1 MPNFGQQTGRP
12 GGEPPPRR
20 QLTPEEIHV
29 RETFNRADHLA
40 AIKSQPAPNS
50 APVETLIFDEPAIRA
65 TLAQQGLDFSYQ
77 IFPIGEKPADVT
89 GRSANREA
97 RITELESERVIIRKR
112 MTDAEATTAMAV
124 RELNELKVSF
134 ATLQSELES
143 LKSAPVQEAT

>member
-1 MPNFGQQTGRP
+1 MPNFGRQTERP

-29 RETFNRADHLA
+29 RETFNRAEHLA
-40 AIKSQPAPNS
+40 GIKSQPASNAVP
-50 APVETLIFDEPAIRA
+50 AETLIFDEPAIRA

-77 IFPIGEKPADVT
+77 IFPIGEKPTEAT

-112 MTDAEATTAMAV
+112 MTDAESITASAV

-143 LKSAPVQEAT
+143 MKSAPIQEAT